1 MNEPSLG
8 HYVTISG
15 GRLGYD
21 DTGGPGLLVIATPSM
36 GDLRG
41 EYRHVAPVLARLGY
55 RVVTLDVRGQ
65 GQSSASWNDYSAH
78 VTGRDV
84 LALVEHSARTPPSS
98 SAQMPATNIAA
109 AQVLHRAWKE
119 AATAHIRHT

>member
-8 HYVTISG
+8 HYLTVSG

-55 RVVTLDVRGQ
+55 RVVTLDVRDRDNPVLPGMTIRPMPRDATCSH
-65 GQSSASWNDYSAH
+65 SSNI
-78 VTGRDV
+78 
-84 LALVEHSARTPPSS
+84 SARTPPSS
-98 SAQMPATNIAA
+98 SAHPLLQALRSGQRTTPPP
-109 AQVLHRAWKE
+109 KSE
-119 AATAHIRHT
+119 AS